1 MGLEF
6 FRAYCTYDIMTWT
19 QRPGHYK
26 NEYDR
31 MGLILQMVRMLRTAR
46 RMTRY
51 INNLSRKEIFI
62 REYLC
67 YVRNPLHDL
76 GQYIREVHM
85 LWIQVGQ
92 TGTTISQRVGIDHLI
107 MTLPLIGLG
116 LQLT

>member
-1 MGLEF
+1 
-6 FRAYCTYDIMTWT
+6 
-19 QRPGHYK
+19 
-26 NEYDR
+26 
-31 MGLILQMVRMLRTAR
+31 MGLILQMVRMLRTDR
-46 RMTRY
+46 RMTGY
-51 INNLSRKEIFI
+51 INNLSRREIFI

-85 LWIQVGQ
+85 LRVQVGQ
-92 TGTTISQRVGIDHLI
+92 MGTAINQRVGIDHLI